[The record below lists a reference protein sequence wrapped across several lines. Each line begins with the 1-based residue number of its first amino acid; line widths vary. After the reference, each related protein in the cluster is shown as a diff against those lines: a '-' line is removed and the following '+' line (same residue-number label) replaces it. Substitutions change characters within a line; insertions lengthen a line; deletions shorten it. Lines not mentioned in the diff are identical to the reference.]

1 MKRLRNDTYFAVLPN
16 ARVLQEYGKRI
27 VQVELFVSDGAVL
40 ILAEVM
46 YEKV

>member
-1 MKRLRNDTYFAVLPN
+1 MKRLRNDTYFTVLPN
-16 ARVLQEYGKRI
+16 ARMLQDYGKRI
-27 VQVELFVSDGAVL
+27 VQVELFVQDGAIL

>member
-1 MKRLRNDTYFAVLPN
+1 MKRLRNDTYFTVLPN
-16 ARVLQEYGKRI
+16 ARMLQDYGKRI
-27 VQVELFVSDGAVL
+27 VQVELFVQDGAVL

>member
-27 VQVELFVSDGAVL
+27 VQAVL
-40 ILAEVM
+40 EIE
-46 YEKV
+46 YERCAGEG

>member
-1 MKRLRNDTYFAVLPN
+1 MKRLRNDTYFTILPN

-27 VQVELFVSDGAVL
+27 VQVELFVQGGAVL